1 TLALAL
7 GREPGLHE
15 AFAHVLTIREAQ
27 EWTLLRK
34 NGTRFKAS
42 LIFSPMHDAQ
52 GEPVGDLCMIY
63 DISRQKEYESSLRE
77 AMRLAEQSSVAKS
90 QFLANMSHEIRTP
103 MNAILGML
111 QLLRNTDLQS
121 NQRDYAEKAA
131 GAARSL
137 LGLLNDIL
145 DFSKVEAGKMQ
156 LNPEPFRLESLLAD
170 LSVIL
175 SSNLGSRN
183 VDLLFD
189 VDPAIPPELV
199 GDAMRLKQILINLGG
214 NAVKFTEQGQV
225 VVRWTQLART
235 PERIKL
241 AVAVVDSGI
250 GIAPEN
256 QARIFTA
263 FTQAE
268 ANTTRRFGGTGLGLV
283 ISTRLIRLMGGELE
297 LHSVE
302 GQGSTFSFSIELGV
316 TNFVAEA
323 PAPAALAQPGAPA
336 VRVLLVD
343 DNPQALATSTA
354 MMQSLGWQVSQASS
368 GEQALALLRA
378 GMEAQQPPPDALF
391 VDWQMP
397 GMDGWETLRS
407 VRRLY
412 GAAKPP
418 LLILLSRQSREALA
432 QRTGREQE
440 LLNGL
445 MVKPLT
451 AAMFERTLAQA
462 RDGSALPDAPQRAQ
476 ARRLAGMRV
485 LLVEDNRINQQ
496 VAQELL
502 SAEGAIVAL
511 AENGQLGVD
520 AVNSAAPAF
529 DAVLM
534 DLQMPVMDGIR
545 ASRLL
550 REDPRWARLPIIAMT
565 ANAMS
570 SDRDECLAAGMN
582 DHVGKPFDLN
592 RLVQTLLQH
601 TRWEARA
608 VAANAAAP
616 APLAAPSAPLAIQWP
631 AGIDGAAALA
641 RMGGNAGLLQR
652 SMASYISDARRLQQ
666 TVEQALLVG
675 EREQAKRE
683 LHAFKGLSATMGV
696 QSLSE
701 LAAQAEK
708 LVLQPQRAPDYQ
720 ALAAQLWERLA
731 QILPAMERACAN
743 LAAAQGGP
751 AKAAVQPLGQQ
762 TLEQLKAL
770 LQALQASD
778 MAAMEMHANMRQD
791 IDDTLAATMEDL
803 DAAMSD
809 LEFEAAALAC
819 EKLVRQFET
828 TPGPTS
834 A

>member
-1 TLALAL
+1 VF
-7 GREPGLHE
+7 E
-15 AFAHVLTIREAQ
+15 HVVNIREEQ
-27 EWTLLRK
+27 EWTLVRK
-34 NGTRFKAS
+34 NGTRFKAR
-42 LIFSPMHDAQ
+42 LIFSPMFDVQ
-52 GEPVGDLCMIY
+52 GLLVGNLCVIY

-111 QLLRNTDLQS
+111 QLLRNTTLNS
-121 NQRDYAEKAA
+121 NQSDYAEKAS

-156 LNPEPFRLESLLAD
+156 LNPEPFLLENLLSD

-175 SSNLGSRN
+175 SSNLGAKN

-189 VDPAIPPELV
+189 IDPAIPLELI

-214 NAVKFTEQGQV
+214 NAVKFTEKGEV
-225 VVRWTQLART
+225 VIRWTLLART
-235 PERIKL
+235 PERVKV

-256 QARIFTA
+256 QSRIFDA

-283 ISTRLIRLMGGELE
+283 ISTRLINLMGGELK
-297 LHSVE
+297 LSSVV
-302 GQGSTFSFSIELGV
+302 GQGSTFSFTLELS
-316 TNFVAEA
+316 VADFLQ
-323 PAPAALAQPGAPA
+323 PAPVLAPPPSLPGSQGPQGPL
-336 VRVLLVD
+336 VRAMLVD

-354 MMQSLGWQVSQASS
+354 MMASLGWEVTQAAS
-368 GEQALALLRA
+368 GEQALALLKARLDA
-378 GMEAQQPPPDALF
+378 REPTPDVLF

-397 GMDGWETLRS
+397 GMDGWETLRN
-407 VRRLY
+407 VRRMF
-412 GAAKPP
+412 GSAKSP
-418 LLILLSRQSREALA
+418 LLILLSRQSRDALA

-451 AAMFERTLAQA
+451 AAMFARTLAQA
-462 RDGSALPDAPQRAQ
+462 RDGSTVLESQGLAHSL
-476 ARRLAGMRV
+476 RLAGMRV

-502 SAEGAIVAL
+502 SAEGAIVTL
-511 AENGQLGVD
+511 ADNGQLGVD
-520 AVNSAAPAF
+520 AVRAAVPVF

-545 ASRLL
+545 ATRLL
-550 REDPRWARLPIIAMT
+550 RADPRFAQLPVIAMT

-592 RLVQTLLQH
+592 RLVQTLIQH
-601 TRWEARA
+601 TRWHPGAH
-608 VAANAAAP
+608 VSAATTAAAAA
-616 APLAAPSAPLAIQWP
+616 APLAALPAPATVWP
-631 AGIDGAAALA
+631 AGIDVDLALA
-641 RMGGNAGLLQR
+641 RMGGNKGLLQR
-652 SMASYISDARRLQQ
+652 SISAYMQDARRLPQ
-666 TVEQALLVG
+666 TLEQG
-675 EREQAKRE
+675 MQAGDLAQVKRE
-683 LHAFKGLSATMGV
+683 LHAFKGLSATIGV
-696 QSLSE
+696 QQLSE

-708 LVLQPQRAPDYQ
+708 LVQLPERAADYQ
-720 ALAAQLWERLA
+720 ALLAQLEARLA
-731 QILPAMERACAN
+731 TVLPLLDEVVAL
-743 LAAAQGGP
+743 LAPAPESPAAHG
-751 AKAAVQPLGQQ
+751 AQ
-762 TLEQLKAL
+762 TLDQAALQQLKDLLLAL
-770 LQALQASD
+770 RASD
-778 MAAMEMHANMRQD
+778 MVAMELHANLRQGL
-791 IDDTLAATMEDL
+791 DDSLADTMEAL
-803 DAAMSD
+803 DAAMSE
-809 LEFEAAALAC
+809 LEFEQAAAAC
-819 EKLVRQFET
+819 EKLVQQFDT
-828 TPGPTS
+828 T
-834 A
+834 